1 MTPGPALPET
11 KGCRQNNLVLITS
24 ALIWQNARKDAPFL
38 AYRVATARHCLKSR
52 NAFSTKKLSQNN
64 YPALLSL
71 YGSTTPPPSFSPQR
85 ESRALYLNRLGPV
98 HTNSYMMLQSENGNY
113 RSSVPTHCSDPSRSA
128 WQRQPVEPA
137 SAQRNPLCR
146 RARLQMAG
154 IAASIWQLAHRL
166 HPDEP
171 VVQERGARPSLRI
184 SATRADS
191 AY

>member
-1 MTPGPALPET
+1 MTPGPAPPET

-24 ALIWQNARKDAPFL
+24 ALIWRIARKDAPLL

-98 HTNSYMMLQSENGNY
+98 HTNSYYVTIREWKLPKLSTDALL
-113 RSSVPTHCSDPSRSA
+113 RSFSVA
-128 WQRQPVEPA
+128 RQPVEPA

-154 IAASIWQLAHRL
+154 TAASIWQLAHRL
-166 HPDEP
+166 HPDEL
-171 VVQERGARPSLRI
+171 QERGARPS
-184 SATRADS
+184 
-191 AY
+191 